1 MADAARPAPA
11 EAEARLVDCG
21 EGGYESMVY
30 PAMVEKAKETILAMM
45 RAQAIRKL
53 AHRRHR
59 SEGIAAIATFASS
72 SCDPASPAAM
82 ASLYAPRL
90 TRWRVATSGGGV
102 VRDCVEYDGKPLF
115 FRRED
120 CRRLVPD
127 DEEDARQCLEIAGEV
142 FPLME
147 ERMVPAALHGG
158 GGVREA
164 ARCVEYVDD
173 DGAVLLLTVTPMTE
187 GKEKEVVVVDG
198 GEVRVVDGGG
208 YYDPDSGTVEHV
220 VDVEGAREA
229 YVLLVSVREALN
241 RIVRIKRL
249 N

>member
-1 MADAARPAPA
+1 
-11 EAEARLVDCG
+11 
-21 EGGYESMVY
+21 
-30 PAMVEKAKETILAMM
+30 
-45 RAQAIRKL
+45 
-53 AHRRHR
+53 
-59 SEGIAAIATFASS
+59 
-72 SCDPASPAAM
+72 M

-127 DEEDARQCLEIAGEV
+127 DEEDARECLEIAGEV

-173 DGAVLLLTVTPMTE
+173 DGAVLLLTVTPTTE
-187 GKEKEVVVVDG
+187 GKEKEVV
-198 GEVRVVDGGG
+198 VVDGGG

-229 YVLLVSVREALN
+229 YVLLGSVREALN

>member
-1 MADAARPAPA
+1 
-11 EAEARLVDCG
+11 
-21 EGGYESMVY
+21 
-30 PAMVEKAKETILAMM
+30 
-45 RAQAIRKL
+45 
-53 AHRRHR
+53 
-59 SEGIAAIATFASS
+59 
-72 SCDPASPAAM
+72 M

-127 DEEDARQCLEIAGEV
+127 DEEDARECLEIAGEV

-147 ERMVPAALHGG
+147 ERMAPAALHDG

-173 DGAVLLLTVTPMTE
+173 DGAVLLLTVT
-187 GKEKEVVVVDG
+187 KEKEVAEVDG

-229 YVLLVSVREALN
+229 YMLLVSVREELN
-241 RIVRIKRL
+241 RIVRVKRL